1 MGRAATWMMTAAMA
15 LCLSAGGLLTGC
27 KKARE
32 CNELIKAINDQQGM
46 ERDIKPN
53 DPAALT
59 KLAGRMEEA
68 GRKIGAVD
76 ISDEQ
81 LTKYRGR
88 YKQIADDY
96 AKAARDAAAAK
107 NDLGKLQQAVNMMQ
121 QIGPR
126 ETKLIKAIN
135 KYCHG
140 G

>member
-1 MGRAATWMMTAAMA
+1 
-15 LCLSAGGLLTGC
+15 
-27 KKARE
+27 
-32 CNELIKAINDQQGM
+32 
-46 ERDIKPN
+46 
-53 DPAALT
+53 
-59 KLAGRMEEA
+59 MEEA